1 MKGIV
6 ASMALSATTA
16 SLASAFVA
24 SPLSLR
30 EFAKPAFS
38 SARTCR
44 VQPAR
49 MAADADASEEGKV
62 YYASE
67 VTEGNKKTT
76 FTEELGEQPLPEDT
90 AAGESDR
97 FGPVDYKGFID
108 GEGFDGGDGQVG
120 CVGDGSN
127 AMQDFDNKAVG
138 AVADMK
144 AKLKSSTMVKESKT
158 RQRNAWGSGSS
169 GYAEELKE
177 KGMVKINL
185 QGEDISKI
193 RRQQFENWRNQ
204 QEITAKQ
211 RAEIAEMDRMTAK
224 AKQDDTSNKWKK
236 GKASYFDE
244 ITKVQEEGKDEDW
257 NKYSAP
263 VTSGKKDGTAW
274 EETGLSGNEKIEDTV
289 QCISLNSRP
298 GHTTIEVKNTVM
310 TFEPFHCTFVG
321 DTQGFKVS
329 PEEGTLA
336 RRGGTPTEL
345 DVSYKGNGPSDNRIG
360 TLVVE
365 TEEDKWVYKVEG
377 VVQ

>member
-30 EFAKPAFS
+30 AFTKPTC
-38 SARTCR
+38 SARACR
-44 VQPAR
+44 VQPVR
-49 MAADADASEEGKV
+49 MTADENDDGEQKV

-67 VTEGNKKTT
+67 VTEGNEKTT
-76 FTEELGEQPLPEDT
+76 FNKELGEQPLPEDT
-90 AAGESDR
+90 TAGESDR
-97 FGPVDYKGFID
+97 YGPVDYSGFID

-127 AMQDFDNKAVG
+127 AMQEFDNKAVG
-138 AVADMK
+138 LAADMK
-144 AKLKSSTMVKESKT
+144 AKLKSSTMVTESKT
-158 RQRNAWGSGSS
+158 RQRNAWGATNT
-169 GYAEELKE
+169 GYADKLKE
-177 KGMVKINL
+177 EGMVKINL

-204 QEITAKQ
+204 QEITSKQ
-211 RAEIAEMDRMTAK
+211 RADINEMERVTAK
-224 AKQDDTSNKWKK
+224 SKQDDTSNKWKR

-244 ITKVQEEGKDEDW
+244 LNKQQEEGKDEDW

-263 VTSGKKDGTAW
+263 VTSGKKDGTEW
-274 EETGLSGNEKIEDTV
+274 EETGLTGNEKIEDTV
-289 QCISLNSRP
+289 QCVSMNSRP
-298 GHTTIEVKNTVM
+298 GHATIQVKNTVM

-329 PEEGTLA
+329 PVEGTLE
-336 RRGGTPTEL
+336 RRGGDVTEL
-345 DVSYKGNGPSDNRIG
+345 EVSYKGNGPGDNRIG

-365 TEEDKWVYKVEG
+365 TEEDKWVYKIEG
-377 VVQ
+377 AVG